1 MFRLSAPMKV
11 QIAEDD
17 DTCRKSEEHLRQLAE
32 NISEVFWMTDPARSE
47 VLYVNPAYETIWGRT
62 RENLLEQPGSF
73 FDAVHPDDYP
83 RVLGAYQSE
92 SGVPYELE
100 YRIVRPDCSVRWIRD
115 RAFPVRDA
123 TGQVIRIARLAEDVT
138 EKRQLEIQLRQ
149 SQKME
154 AIARL
159 AGGVAHD
166 FNNLLSIIFGH
177 SALLAASCPSPE
189 RLRDSVAEINRAAE
203 RAAALTGQL
212 LAFGRRQVVEP
223 RVLDLGSVLGE
234 SRSLLQR
241 LVGEE
246 VGLTMILSPNLSRVK
261 ADPNQINQMLINL
274 VVNACDAM
282 PQGGSLTIETRNVDL
297 DADSAMG
304 HPGALPGR
312 YVLLGVTDTGSGM
325 APEVQAQ
332 VFEPFFSAKRDR
344 AGLGLSVVHGIVQQ
358 SGGHLTLAS
367 HPGLGTTFSI
377 YLPAVKE
384 PSERSS
390 QSSFSRRLPRSETIL
405 LVEDED
411 SVREVNALLLES
423 LGYRVL
429 QVSDAEQALKLVQD
443 EQVKI
448 DLLFTDVIM
457 PGMSGRKL
465 AEAFRAHDPSIK
477 ILFQS
482 GYPDDLVVRDGILE
496 TEEPFLQKPFS
507 LDALAKKIRHLFD
520 QK

>member
-1 MFRLSAPMKV
+1 
-11 QIAEDD
+11 
-17 DTCRKSEEHLRQLAE
+17 
-32 NISEVFWMTDPARSE
+32 
-47 VLYVNPAYETIWGRT
+47 
-62 RENLLEQPGSF
+62 
-73 FDAVHPDDYP
+73 
-83 RVLGAYQSE
+83 
-92 SGVPYELE
+92 
-100 YRIVRPDCSVRWIRD
+100 
-115 RAFPVRDA
+115 
-123 TGQVIRIARLAEDVT
+123 
-138 EKRQLEIQLRQ
+138 
-149 SQKME
+149 
-154 AIARL
+154 
-159 AGGVAHD
+159 
-166 FNNLLSIIFGH
+166 
-177 SALLAASCPSPE
+177 
-189 RLRDSVAEINRAAE
+189 
-203 RAAALTGQL
+203 
-212 LAFGRRQVVEP
+212 
-223 RVLDLGSVLGE
+223 
-234 SRSLLQR
+234 
-241 LVGEE
+241 
-246 VGLTMILSPNLSRVK
+246 MILSPNLSRVK
-261 ADPNQINQMLINL
+261 ADPSQINQMLINL

-429 QVSDAEQALKLVQD
+429 QVSDAEQALKLVQN

-496 TEEPFLQKPFS
+496 TEEPFLQKPFG